1 LGFRGEALPSIL
13 AVSKVAIS
21 SRTQSSPHGYSFT
34 IEAGEV
40 LKRSKKGMPMGTI
53 VEVADLFFNTPARKK
68 FLKTSATEQRHAMDV
83 ISRYAIACPQVRFTL
98 RINGRYLLSFA
109 SASDLKDRV
118 ASVLGGM
125 RAKDLIPLNQEK
137 PGITVYGLI
146 APPSETRSNRGGIY
160 TFVNSRSVRD
170 ALLGAAVIEGYS
182 GMLMKGRYPIAVVF
196 IDIDPH
202 EVDVNVHPSKAE
214 VRFRHAGAVFG
225 IIASTIGEALAPSSV
240 QKDYSFG
247 IAPTHKDTP
256 RHDIKEGH
264 CEEPKASWQSRGV
277 QGQDGNLF
285 DERPSLQP
293 VPGFYSS
300 KAVIGIFHNTYVLF
314 QDDLSLYILDQ
325 HAAHERV
332 TFERL
337 KTVYASGIVKKQLLL
352 NPIILELSRPEFSV
366 FEEIAGYIAEIGI
379 EAEPFGSTTIA
390 VRAVPHL
397 LAGSD
402 ISRIIHDLLHEVMDG
417 MLHEKRERVKHLEE
431 LMASIACHASVRAGK
446 ALSPAEAAALL
457 RELDEVGSPLTCPH
471 GRPLYKKIGRD
482 EIERWIG
489 RRP

>member
-1 LGFRGEALPSIL
+1 
-13 AVSKVAIS
+13 
-21 SRTQSSPHGYSFT
+21 
-34 IEAGEV
+34 
-40 LKRSKKGMPMGTI
+40 
-53 VEVADLFFNTPARKK
+53 
-68 FLKTSATEQRHAMDV
+68 
-83 ISRYAIACPQVRFTL
+83 
-98 RINGRYLLSFA
+98 
-109 SASDLKDRV
+109 
-118 ASVLGGM
+118 VLGHM
-125 RAKDLIPLNQEK
+125 RAKDLIPINQEK

-182 GMLMKGRYPIAVVF
+182 GMLMKGRYPIAVLF
-196 IDIDPH
+196 IDIDPS

-225 IIASTIGEALAPSSV
+225 VIAASIGEVLVPSSV
-240 QKDYSFG
+240 QKKYPFG
-247 IAPTHKDTP
+247 IAAAHRDAP
-256 RHDIKEGH
+256 RNDI
-264 CEEPKASWQSRGV
+264 EEPKTMWQSRDV
-277 QGQDGNLF
+277 QGRDGSLF
-285 DERPSLQP
+285 DEGPSLQP
-293 VPGFYSS
+293 ASGFYSS

-337 KTVYASGIVKKQLLL
+337 KAVYASGTPKKQLLL
-352 NPIILELSRPEFSV
+352 NPILLELSRPEFSV

-379 EAEPFGSTTIA
+379 EAEAFGSTTIA

-402 ISRIIHDLLHEVMDG
+402 ISRIIRDLLHEVMDG
-417 MLHEKRERVKHLEE
+417 MLHEKRERAKHLEE
-431 LMASIACHASVRAGK
+431 LIASIACHASVRAGK
-446 ALSPAEAAALL
+446 ALSPAEAIALL

>member
-1 LGFRGEALPSIL
+1 
-13 AVSKVAIS
+13 
-21 SRTQSSPHGYSFT
+21 
-34 IEAGEV
+34 
-40 LKRSKKGMPMGTI
+40 
-53 VEVADLFFNTPARKK
+53 
-68 FLKTSATEQRHAMDV
+68 
-83 ISRYAIACPQVRFTL
+83 
-98 RINGRYLLSFA
+98 
-109 SASDLKDRV
+109 
-118 ASVLGGM
+118 M
-125 RAKDLIPLNQEK
+125 RAKDLIPINQEK

-196 IDIDPH
+196 IDIDPS

-225 IIASTIGEALAPSSV
+225 VIAASIGEALMPSSV
-240 QKDYSFG
+240 QKEYSFV
-247 IAPTHKDTP
+247 IATAHKDAP
-256 RHDIKEGH
+256 RDDIKEGH
-264 CEEPKASWQSRGV
+264 CEEPKATWQSRGV
-277 QGQDGNLF
+277 QGRDENLF
-285 DERPSLQP
+285 DGVPSLQP
-293 VPGFYSS
+293 APGFYSS

-314 QDDLSLYILDQ
+314 QDDLNLYILDQ

-337 KTVYASGIVKKQLLL
+337 KAVYASGTPKKQLLL

-379 EAEPFGSTTIA
+379 EAEAFGSTTIA

-417 MLHEKRERVKHLEE
+417 MLHEKRERARHLEK